1 MKRSKYNSFN
11 ELPLMLT
18 VQDVADVLGIGL
30 AHAYEVAHRQD
41 FPTITLGS
49 RIIVPRD
56 KFMAWIDEQRPKRRK
71 YFSGYFKDSVV
82 FVCVAKGG
90 MNNGK
95 ETSKRRGQHP
105 QKPNGRWEGRYTLGI
120 DPHRPGHPEKRIRQD
135 TGRVQGEAG
144 RAIRDNRGIPVNH
157 NEDYTVAEWCR
168 LWFEPT
174 ASR

>member
-56 KFMAWIDEQRPKRRK
+56 KFMAWIDEQSAKKTEIILVAISKILWYLFVLPK
-71 YFSGYFKDSVV
+71 
-82 FVCVAKGG
+82 
-90 MNNGK
+90 
-95 ETSKRRGQHP
+95 
-105 QKPNGRWEGRYTLGI
+105 EG
-120 DPHRPGHPEKRIRQD
+120 
-135 TGRVQGEAG
+135 
-144 RAIRDNRGIPVNH
+144 
-157 NEDYTVAEWCR
+157 
-168 LWFEPT
+168 
-174 ASR
+174 